1 MPPAQS
7 STSKACKQDGQH
19 RNDETPLPATLVA
32 YSLVLVLRGAAA
44 MTNEM
49 EQHR

>member
-19 RNDETPLPATLVA
+19 RNDETPLPATMDDLRTQRR
-32 YSLVLVLRGAAA
+32 LLRG
-44 MTNEM
+44 EG
-49 EQHR
+49 R